1 MKKLFK
7 ILLLLSII
15 CLLLTSAVSKGGS
28 GSSGGGGRGGGGGGR
43 SSRGSK
49 NRDRRGGAGW
59 RPIPYGGHPARSS
72 ASNSLGL
79 GYCSSIATSFFTYF
93 SFFLIS

>member
-15 CLLLTSAVSKGGS
+15 CLLLTSVVSKGGS
-28 GSSGGGGRGGGGGGR
+28 GSSGGGGRGGGGGR

-49 NRDRRGGAGW
+49 NRDHHGGAGW
-59 RPIPYGGHPARSS
+59 RPIPYGGHTARSS